1 MSDGFTL
8 KLLTLAVLVACSAV
22 LTGAEAAY
30 FSLGRARLRRLAGAD
45 GEPSRSALIEHPHD
59 LLVTLLVGITVINI
73 GAAALAATLAE
84 DVFGARY
91 GLVAEIVG
99 MIVILFAPDTS
110 KKQMDD

>member
-1 MSDGFTL
+1 MRAVSDGFTL

-59 LLVTLLVGITVINI
+59 LLTRQHGRESLGLLGT
-73 GAAALAATLAE
+73 
-84 DVFGARY
+84 Y
-91 GLVAEIVG
+91 G
-99 MIVILFAPDTS
+99 
-110 KKQMDD
+110 MDRASERLL